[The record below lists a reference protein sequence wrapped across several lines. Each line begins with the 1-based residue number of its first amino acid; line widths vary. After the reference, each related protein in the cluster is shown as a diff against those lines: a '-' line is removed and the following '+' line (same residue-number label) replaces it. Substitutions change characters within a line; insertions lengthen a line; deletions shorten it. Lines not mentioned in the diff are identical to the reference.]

1 MYNLEKNGLIG
12 RELVKYLFEVDNE
25 DRFVR
30 LIIPFEF
37 IKGYSYGDF
46 SFQGDLNLIGR
57 KRTELSID
65 EVVAVKTYSA
75 KLIEDNK

>member
-1 MYNLEKNGLIG
+1 MEDNDLKGKN
-12 RELVKYLFEVDNE
+12 LFEVDSE

-37 IKGYSYGDF
+37 LKGYSYGDF
-46 SFQGDLNLIGR
+46 VFHGDLNLIGK

-65 EVVAVKTYSA
+65 EVVAVKKYSA
-75 KLIEDNK
+75 KLNEVEKK